1 MTNHFKTLE
10 LTYTAWTPPFP
21 PCSVQSF
28 RGFLPVRPREL
39 YPPSSIHTKSLQSMR
54 GCAKYQTRKGQTPKS
69 STEHFILW
77 LYILQRVIQC
87 LKIYCIKLFFFSS
100 FYILCYISLHIF
112 HKLHSAKAC
121 TPRPQPT
128 TWKSSGQN
136 TSARSVL
143 HSSSPPAPSCLQT
156 LQGHNCCFWQHAPG
170 FLKTKGKTWQGMFK
184 TSGFG
189 AAAECAKSGKA
200 SIMHAGICTN

>member
-87 LKIYCIKLFFFSS
+87 LKIYCIKLFFFLFLHTLLHKPSYFS
-100 FYILCYISLHIF
+100 QIALCKSLYTMASANNMEELRMEYISSLCSSQLLSSITI
-112 HKLHSAKAC
+112 LPANIAGAQLLLLAAHSWFLEDKRKNM
-121 TPRPQPT
+121 TGYVQDFRF
-128 TWKSSGQN
+128 W
-136 TSARSVL
+136 
-143 HSSSPPAPSCLQT
+143 SC
-156 LQGHNCCFWQHAPG
+156 CRMC
-170 FLKTKGKTWQGMFK
+170 
-184 TSGFG
+184 
-189 AAAECAKSGKA
+189 
-200 SIMHAGICTN
+200 